1 MEMKNKRIKGIIT
14 SFRPLGYDHTE
25 TKQIGL
31 LLGSYTKEK
40 TPCYEISI
48 EDSSGK
54 KEIVEMPI
62 KISNE
67 FERGFE
73 RGLVGQKVI
82 LEFDEQNL
90 GPKWMNEDNLA
101 LLLYSEFST
110 KRELLQI
117 VEYEEQQEN
126 QDE

>member
-1 MEMKNKRIKGIIT
+1 MEMKNKRIEGIIT
-14 SFRPLGYDHTE
+14 SFKPLGYDHTE

-31 LLGSYTKEK
+31 LLDSYAKEK
-40 TPCYEISI
+40 TPYYKIGI
-48 EDSSGK
+48 EDDSGE

-82 LEFDEQNL
+82 FE
-90 GPKWMNEDNLA
+90 
-101 LLLYSEFST
+101 
-110 KRELLQI
+110 REVTRPDVILLQDRII
-117 VEYEEQQEN
+117 VKSGIFEGVKYEHSEVY
-126 QDE
+126 